1 MFNVHSD
8 SFKPIHLH
16 EIIVHISYQLVDHSR
31 GPSAR
36 IVAASYSDVLCSS
49 EASCEFIL

>member
-8 SFKPIHLH
+8 SFKPAD
-16 EIIVHISYQLVDHSR
+16 ISYQLVDHSR

-36 IVAASYSDVLCSS
+36 IVSASYSDVLCFS
-49 EASCEFIL
+49 EASCEIIL